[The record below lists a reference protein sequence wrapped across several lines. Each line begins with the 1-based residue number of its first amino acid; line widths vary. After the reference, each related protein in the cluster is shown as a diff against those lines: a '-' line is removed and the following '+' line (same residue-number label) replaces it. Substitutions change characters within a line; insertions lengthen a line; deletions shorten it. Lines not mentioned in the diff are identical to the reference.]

1 MKALFR
7 ILNDGGPFFTY
18 IILLLLLSIVILFV
32 YTYLKKNQSSD
43 KTIDLLKSLGWFVFV
58 WGLLGSNIGLIS
70 AFDRVQAAGDIAPSV
85 LAGGLKMALIN
96 PLMGFITFLI
106 ARIGIIILIAT
117 KKNKAVKE

>member
-7 ILNDGGPFFTY
+7 ILNEGGPFFTY
-18 IILLLLLSIVILFV
+18 VIMMILLAIIVLFAIS
-32 YTYLKKNQSSD
+32 YFSRNLTIE
-43 KTIDLLKSLGWFVFV
+43 KTKELLKSLGWFVFV

-85 LAGGLKMALIN
+85 LAAGLKMALIN

-106 ARIGIIILIAT
+106 ARVGIIILVLIQ
-117 KKNKAVKE
+117 NKSDKSI